1 MLKNFLKTLFIL
13 GRNSIAYRLQQ

>member
-1 MLKNFLKTLFIL
+1 MPKNLLKTVLIL